1 MSDIVRFAFA
11 VPLDPTQLEDDLGM
25 AIFAAECL
33 HGRPKTRLE
42 FGYVIDA
49 DGASCVTEIGGAA
62 GEAALQVLV
71 GMLSARCGAGRFTV
85 EQLAESTRTLVPSPA
100 AAS

>member
-1 MSDIVRFAFA
+1 
-11 VPLDPTQLEDDLGM
+11 M

-42 FGYVIDA
+42 FGYAVDA
-49 DGASCVTEIGGAA
+49 EGASCVAEIAGVA

-71 GMLSARCGAGRFTV
+71 GMLSTRCGPGRFTV
-85 EQLAESTRTLVPSPA
+85 ERLAANTRTLAPRPA
-100 AAS
+100 VAS